1 MSPSSPKSSLPSG
14 AGAASGPALSRA
26 DQPSQP
32 AKVMLTPEM
41 RALRGV
47 LALHLRMEEA
57 FEQQGLGA
65 GLGRMECYLLMQLDC
80 PRRMGELAKT
90 LLLVPSSVTLAA
102 DRLEQEGLAQRQRDP
117 QDRRALQL
125 QLTEKGRLMRS
136 ALEDRAGRTLRQISG
151 LTPDEIGQF
160 AELSDKIQENILGA
174 GDQLLGTER

>member
-1 MSPSSPKSSLPSG
+1 
-14 AGAASGPALSRA
+14 
-26 DQPSQP
+26 
-32 AKVMLTPEM
+32 MLTPEM

-102 DRLEQEGLAQRQRDP
+102 EQEGLAQRQRDP